1 MGGHLINPTYNDVC
15 GGKSGHFETIKVKYN
30 SNIISY
36 RNLILN
42 FLNFHDPT
50 SINKQGLNVG
60 EQYESVIYYNNKND
74 KSIIKNIF
82 KEVEEKNE
90 KIVTQIKKTKF
101 YKAEEY
107 HQKYY
112 HKKKYPK
119 TENLSLFK
127 KICTNNSK
135 IAEPKGSGKYYKY
148 NYRVGKHKG
157 IYKCANCGNLL
168 YSSRDAYDAK
178 TGSPAF
184 SNTIDKKTKK

>member
-60 EQYESVIYYNNKND
+60 EQYRSVIYYNNKND

-82 KEVEEKNE
+82 KEVEEKKNE
-90 KIVTQIKKTKF
+90 KIVTQIKKKTKF

-112 HKKKYPK
+112 HKKYPK
-119 TENLSLFK
+119 TENLSLSK
-127 KICTNNSK
+127 KYVLITLK
-135 IAEPKGSGKYYKY
+135 
-148 NYRVGKHKG
+148 
-157 IYKCANCGNLL
+157 
-168 YSSRDAYDAK
+168 
-178 TGSPAF
+178 
-184 SNTIDKKTKK
+184 